1 MCARECRERVCVS
14 KGDEESERVCTYL
27 FACYGERERVKVGR
41 GAWLLLRKTPKGGIG
56 REN

>member
-1 MCARECRERVCVS
+1 MRVSVERECVS

-27 FACYGERERVKVGR
+27 CACYGERERVKVGR